1 MTVLKNFI
9 AFLIS
14 LGMAGTMASS
24 IAAERPPLEVVKSY
38 YARVPYPTEAEGQA
52 LQELAMSQ
60 GTDYFGILKD
70 LPDDQQAW
78 SKIFALSL
86 RFKEFDRSAQVYGY
100 TLFAVFYYF
109 MDYAGEAR
117 FADLINAQPPEVRQR
132 VHDFLYYDVVSD
144 DPEVMKNNE
153 RVLRRDLKLIYPRS
167 YSFDPSLGSSPRK

>member
-1 MTVLKNFI
+1 MT
-9 AFLIS
+9 LINEEQHDRAQKFHRFFDIFGDGGNDGFFYCCGATTVGS
-14 LGMAGTMASS
+14 G
-24 IAAERPPLEVVKSY
+24 KSY

-100 TLFAVFYYF
+100 TLFAAFYYF

-144 DPEVMKNNE
+144 DP
-153 RVLRRDLKLIYPRS
+153 
-167 YSFDPSLGSSPRK
+167 GSDEE